1 MYYINYEFEIYHFEV
16 AVVVQLVVKQ
26 HLAANMGS
34 P

>member
-16 AVVVQLVVKQ
+16 AVVVQLVVK